1 MTATNGFSESF
12 SEKSDAVEMVLYST
26 RWGKRF
32 SLAADRVRN
41 DKKSTAALNRLLN
54 QRLCQSCLSCFVAI
68 GESPEAFVFQD
79 IHPGL

>member
-1 MTATNGFSESF
+1 
-12 SEKSDAVEMVLYST
+12 
-26 RWGKRF
+26 
-32 SLAADRVRN
+32 LAADRVRN

-68 GESPEAFVFQD
+68 GDSPEAFVFQD